1 MQTPTYVQRLQAQLS
16 FRGSLV
22 PRLLQ
27 RVRTAVASLV
37 PSRFK
42 AAEIHPHTPPSL
54 LEGVPM
60 IGALLLGAAILS
72 WRRARRRFS
81 A

>member
-1 MQTPTYVQRLQAQLS
+1 MPTPTYVQRFQAQLS
-16 FRGSLV
+16 FKGSVV

-42 AAEIHPHTPPSL
+42 AAEIHPHTSPSL
-54 LEGVPM
+54 WEGIPM
-60 IGALLLGAAILS
+60 IGALLLGAAILA
-72 WRRARRRFS
+72 WRRALS
-81 A
+81 G